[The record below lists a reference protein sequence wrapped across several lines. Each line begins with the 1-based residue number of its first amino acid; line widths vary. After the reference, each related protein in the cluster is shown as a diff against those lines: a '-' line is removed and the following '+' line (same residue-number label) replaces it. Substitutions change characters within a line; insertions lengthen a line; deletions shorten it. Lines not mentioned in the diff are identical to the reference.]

1 MEGNHMLDL
10 GETVSRVES
19 CSVAVA
25 RRVAA
30 MLDLDPGDIAE
41 GSPLPRGWH
50 FVLLGAD
57 TRRGALRGDGF
68 PGLGVPMPDL
78 GLPRLV
84 LGGRQV
90 SYLKGIAIGT
100 AVMRTSSIQSVR
112 RKTSAAGPMAVAT
125 ILHEL
130 RTLPEMDLAIAET
143 QTYLLLPAREGA
155 AVEVDTAPSSPVVD
169 DWTATIVPD
178 ETLLFQYSALGFNS
192 HKIHIDKTWARE
204 VEGYPDLV
212 VNGGLA
218 TLILTEFLRKD
229 LCVAPALLKVRH
241 VAPLFC
247 GRQITLAA
255 HQEGAAWRVRAFND
269 RGRLAIDMEVEAG

>member
-1 MEGNHMLDL
+1 MFDL

-19 CSVAVA
+19 CSVAVT

-30 MLDLDPGDIAE
+30 MLDLDPGDVVE

-57 TRRGALRGDGF
+57 TRRSALRSDGF

-84 LGGRQV
+84 LGGRTV
-90 SYLKGIAIGT
+90 SYLKAIAIGSD
-100 AVMRTSSIQSVR
+100 VMRTSCIQSVK
-112 RKTSAAGPMAVAT
+112 RKTTAGGPMAIAT

-130 RTLPEMDLAIAET
+130 RTLPGLELAVAET
-143 QTYLLLPAREGA
+143 QTYLLLPAREKS
-155 AVEVDTAPSSPVVD
+155 AVEDDAAPLATPSD
-169 DWTATIVPD
+169 DWSQTIVPD
-178 ETLLFQYSALGFNS
+178 ETLLFQFSALGFNS
-192 HKIHIDKTWARE
+192 HKIHLDKAYARE

-218 TLILTEFLRKD
+218 TLLLTEFMRRN
-229 LCVAPALLKVRH
+229 LCVAPTVLKARH

-247 GRQITLAA
+247 GRPMTLAA
-255 HQEGAAWRVRAFND
+255 HREGEGWRVSAFDD
-269 RGRLAIDMEVEAG
+269 RGRLAIDIEVEAG

>member
-1 MEGNHMLDL
+1 MFDL
-10 GETVSRVES
+10 SETVSRVES

-30 MLDLDPGDIAE
+30 MLDLDPGDIVE

-57 TRRGALRGDGF
+57 TRRSALRSDGF

-84 LGGRQV
+84 LGGRNV
-90 SYLKGIAIGT
+90 SYLKGIAIGSE
-100 AVMRTSSIQSVR
+100 VMRTSCIQSVKP
-112 RKTSAAGPMAVAT
+112 KTTSNGPMAIAT
-125 ILHEL
+125 ILHEM
-130 RTLPEMDLAIAET
+130 RTLPDLELAISET
-143 QTYLLLPAREGA
+143 QTYLLLPAREGVAIDDEA
-155 AVEVDTAPSSPVVD
+155 AAPVTVSD
-169 DWTATIVPD
+169 DWSRTVVPD
-178 ETLLFQYSALGFNS
+178 ETLIFQFSALGFNS
-192 HKIHIDKTWARE
+192 HKIHLDKGYARD

-218 TLILTEFLRKD
+218 TLLLTEFMRRD
-229 LCVAPALLKVRH
+229 LCVAPTLLQARH

-247 GRQITLAA
+247 GRPMTLAA
-255 HQEGAAWRVRAFND
+255 HREGETWRVRAFDD
-269 RGRLAIDMEVEAG
+269 RGRLAIDMKVDAG

>member
-1 MEGNHMLDL
+1 MFEH

-19 CSVAVA
+19 CSVGVA

-30 MLDLDPGDIAE
+30 MLDLDPGDIVE

-57 TRRGALRGDGF
+57 TRRSALRSDGF

-84 LGGRQV
+84 LGGRKV
-90 SYLKGIAIGT
+90 SYLKGIAIGSS
-100 AVMRTSSIQSVR
+100 VMRTSCIQSVTH
-112 RKTSAAGPMAVAT
+112 KTTGAGPMAIAT

-130 RTLPEMDLAIAET
+130 RILPDLDLAVAET

-155 AVEVDTAPSSPVVD
+155 AVEDDGAPTASVSD
-169 DWTATIVPD
+169 DWTRTVVPD
-178 ETLLFQYSALGFNS
+178 EILLFQYSALGFNS
-192 HKIHIDKTWARE
+192 HKIHLDKTYARE
-204 VEGYPDLV
+204 TEGYPDLV

-218 TLILTEFLRKD
+218 TLLLTEFMRTELG
-229 LCVAPALLKVRH
+229 VAPTQLKARH

-247 GRQITLAA
+247 GRPMTLAA
-255 HQEGAAWRVRAFND
+255 RQEGEAWRVKAYND
-269 RGRLAIDMEVEAG
+269 KGQLAIDTEVETR